1 LQIDSIQTMITDMV
15 SFNEKGKF
23 AAERASMV
31 RDHLMARDITDP
43 AVLRVMGLIPREQFI
58 PPKYHDQAYAD
69 RPLPIGLGQTISQ
82 PYIVALMTQH
92 LRLNNTCHVLEI
104 GTGSGYQTA
113 ILAKLCEKVYT
124 IERHNQLTEMAQSAL
139 ARLNI
144 NNVEFF
150 IGDGSQGWSEERLF
164 DRIIITAAVPN
175 IPRPLTKQ
183 LKDLGLLVAPMGG
196 QLSQDLVVCGKIQ
209 GKLNANPICGC
220 RFVKLVGKYGFTE
233 SQ

>member
-1 LQIDSIQTMITDMV
+1 MITDMV
-15 SFNEKGKF
+15 SFDEKDRF
-23 AAERASMV
+23 TAERASMV
-31 RDHLMARDITDP
+31 HNHMAARDITDP
-43 AVLRVMGLIPREQFI
+43 AILKVMGRIPRELFI
-58 PPKYHDQAYAD
+58 PPKYYDQAYAD

-124 IERHNQLTEMAQSAL
+124 IERHNQLTEMAQSTL
-139 ARLNI
+139 AQLEI
-144 NNVEFF
+144 DNVEFF
-150 IGDGSQGWSEERLF
+150 IGDGSKGWPEEKLF
-164 DRIIITAAVPN
+164 DRIIITAA
-175 IPRPLTKQ
+175 IPEIPQPLTEQ
-183 LKDLGLLVAPMGG
+183 LKEGGLLVAPIGG
-196 QLSQDLVVCGKIQ
+196 QLSQDLVVCEKTKD
-209 GKLNANPICGC
+209 KLNTKSVCGC